1 MPRRG
6 DKGMGNDAK
15 MKSLLKSGSAVALM
29 AILVACGG
37 SREETVHT
45 DEADQTVADEVKLP
59 ATMPTPGEIPGP
71 TESPAADET
80 PEPSA
85 TPTAS
90 SASPSPTPSATRSAA
105 AATPVA
111 AASPPAMFA
120 VCGACHSVTPG
131 DHGIGPSLAGVF
143 GDKAGTQ
150 PGFDYTDAMK
160 ASGLTWNEANLNRY
174 LENPREVV
182 PGTTMAY
189 AGLKNAA
196 QRQAVIDYLKGL

>member
-1 MPRRG
+1 
-6 DKGMGNDAK
+6 
-15 MKSLLKSGSAVALM
+15 MKSLLKSASVIAFVAM
-29 AILVACGG
+29 VAACGG
-37 SREETVHT
+37 SREEDPVPA
-45 DEADQTVADEVKLP
+45 DETVADEVTVP

-71 TESPAADET
+71 AETPAAGET
-80 PEPSA
+80 PEPTA
-85 TPTAS
+85 TPTAAA
-90 SASPSPTPSATRSAA
+90 ASPSPTAAPTA
-105 AATPVA
+105 AATRAAAPVA

-143 GDKAGTQ
+143 GAKSAHAE
-150 PGFDYTDAMK
+150 GFDYSPAMQS
-160 ASGLTWNEANLNRY
+160 ANLTWNEATLNRF

-189 AGLKNAA
+189 AGLKNPQ

>member
-1 MPRRG
+1 
-6 DKGMGNDAK
+6 
-15 MKSLLKSGSAVALM
+15 MKSLLKSASVIAFM
-29 AILVACGG
+29 AMIAACGG
-37 SREETVHT
+37 EREETVHP
-45 DEADQTVADEVKLP
+45 DETVVDEVNLP

-71 TESPAADET
+71 AESPVAGET
-80 PEPSA
+80 PEPAA
-85 TPTAS
+85 TPTSAA
-90 SASPSPTPSATRSAA
+90 ASPSPTPAASRSAA
-105 AATPVA
+105 PTPVA

-143 GDKAGTQ
+143 GDKAGSQ
-150 PGFDYTDAMK
+150 AGFDYTDAMK
-160 ASGLTWNEANLNRY
+160 ESGLTWNEANLNRF
-174 LENPREVV
+174 LEDPRGVV

>member
-1 MPRRG
+1 
-6 DKGMGNDAK
+6 
-15 MKSLLKSGSAVALM
+15 MKRLLKSASALAIVAM
-29 AILVACGG
+29 VAACGG
-37 SREETVHT
+37 GGPQEDTV
-45 DEADQTVADEVKLP
+45 DPDATVADEVTLP

-71 TESPAADET
+71 TDSPTTAET
-80 PEPSA
+80 PEPTA
-85 TPTAS
+85 TPTTAA
-90 SASPSPTPSATRSAA
+90 ASPSPTTTPTPTATRSA

-143 GDKAGTQ
+143 NDRAASK
-150 PGFDYTDAMK
+150 PGFDYSQPMK
-160 ASGLTWNEANLNRY
+160 DSGLTWNEATLNRY

-189 AGLKNAA
+189 AGLKNAT